1 MKHQNIYR
9 LIFVVCFIFS
19 IPTAGI
25 SGNNLVQPALNT
37 QIGWDLKPNGLL
49 CVSYDLNHNGKADYF
64 TVHFVIKSYFA
75 EELLV
80 NLPQYYGG
88 DPIFYVDYGSA
99 RYIYVVSEMPL
110 YYAIDINEDGLWD
123 LIYIDSME
131 DGVNGNEKLQ
141 QGFMGVPV
149 AAVPNS

>member
-1 MKHQNIYR
+1 MKHQNVLS
-9 LIFVVCFIFS
+9 LIFAVCFFFS
-19 IPTAGI
+19 FPAIGM
-25 SGNNLVQPALNT
+25 SDNSLVQPALNT
-37 QIGWDLKPNGLL
+37 QIDWDVKPNGLL

-64 TVHFVIKSYFA
+64 TVHFVIKSYLA
-75 EELLV
+75 EELLAS
-80 NLPQYYGG
+80 LPQYYGS

-99 RYIYVVSEMPL
+99 RYIYVASEMPL

-123 LIYIDSME
+123 WIYIDSME

-141 QGFMGVPV
+141 QGSMGVPV

>member
-1 MKHQNIYR
+1 M
-9 LIFVVCFIFS
+9 
-19 IPTAGI
+19 
-25 SGNNLVQPALNT
+25 
-37 QIGWDLKPNGLL
+37 
-49 CVSYDLNHNGKADYF
+49 VS
-64 TVHFVIKSYFA
+64 
-75 EELLV
+75 
-80 NLPQYYGG
+80 LPQYYGS

-123 LIYIDSME
+123 LIYVDSME

-141 QGFMGVPV
+141 QGSIGEPV

>member
-1 MKHQNIYR
+1 MKHHNV
-9 LIFVVCFIFS
+9 LSLVFAVCFFFS
-19 IPTAGI
+19 FPAIGMSDNA
-25 SGNNLVQPALNT
+25 LVQPALNT

-80 NLPQYYGG
+80 SLPQYYGSN
-88 DPIFYVDYGSA
+88 PIFYVDYGSA
-99 RYIYVVSEMPL
+99 RYIYVASEMPL

-131 DGVNGNEKLQ
+131 DGVNGNEKLL

-149 AAVPNS
+149 AAFPNS